1 MMGVGGGA
9 SPLEGVAPIVSK
21 ALPTAKE
28 AIGKGLARAGE
39 VAFAPFKSTSE
50 AAINAA
56 EQGAGVVLR
65 SPVTK
70 QMAQELGLQKGAQ
83 SFAEVSNSIKSTL
96 DSGGRIPLQVAKD
109 FLNKAD
115 TVFKTAMGKAEKAA
129 LSQSVAAVRNFLNK
143 EIPARSMPA
152 AKLANA
158 YLRSN
163 IAKGATGGAL
173 IEGIRR
179 LYKWGKR

>member
-1 MMGVGGGA
+1 MAIQDLPQFASLSEEAKKIVLSKYGSLSPEAKTIVDSKINSSIQGPAGQPIQGEVMRDVPAASGMVEEVPGPITNALMMGVGGGA
-9 SPLEGVAPIVSK
+9 SPLEGVATIVSK

-70 QMAQELGLQKGAQ
+70 QMAQELGLQKALNTLQ
-83 SFAEVSNSIKSTL
+83 KSQT
-96 DSGGRIPLQVAKD
+96 Q
-109 FLNKAD
+109 LNQ
-115 TVFKTAMGKAEKAA
+115 
-129 LSQSVAAVRNFLNK
+129 L
-143 EIPARSMPA
+143 
-152 AKLANA
+152 
-158 YLRSN
+158 
-163 IAKGATGGAL
+163 
-173 IEGIRR
+173 
-179 LYKWGKR
+179 